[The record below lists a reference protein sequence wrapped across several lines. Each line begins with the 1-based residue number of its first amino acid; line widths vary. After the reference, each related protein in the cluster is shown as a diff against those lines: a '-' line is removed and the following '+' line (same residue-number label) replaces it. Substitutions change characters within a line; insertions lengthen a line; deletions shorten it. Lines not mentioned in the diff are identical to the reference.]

1 MELNLFEQYIL
12 FNETIDKFSNT
23 VLIGGAIGKL
33 EYFKKTLKFSA
44 ETVKAYYDDSNI
56 EKLYIMSVSSNNLTN
71 IHYIG
76 DIIIKICCSVPDGV
90 IVYFSSISLLEAYVC
105 LFNEIGLFNKILDY
119 KLVFIEERN
128 SSRLAGI
135 ICNYKNACENGR
147 GGLLMLSSRNKVNL
161 IKHRHLTLIV
171 FKTIYHV
178 LLFILDSL

>member
-1 MELNLFEQYIL
+1 
-12 FNETIDKFSNT
+12 
-23 VLIGGAIGKL
+23 
-33 EYFKKTLKFSA
+33 
-44 ETVKAYYDDSNI
+44 
-56 EKLYIMSVSSNNLTN
+56 MSVSSNNLTN

-90 IVYFSSISLLEAYVC
+90 IVYFSSLSLLEAYVC

-161 IKHRHLTLIV
+161 IKI
-171 FKTIYHV
+171 
-178 LLFILDSL
+178 